1 MAEDRRGLAAIP
13 CRGFFFAFLG
23 CERGAKGVLSC
34 AMYFCFVCSSTL
46 YRYQKPHSMEIRELY
61 LEKSES
67 RRRGN
72 RISPSN
78 KNNKGKKTSFL
89 MFNLS
94 IRREFEAHWIDTTTK
109 VPRFKTDVLFL
120 RRSGESL

>member
-1 MAEDRRGLAAIP
+1 
-13 CRGFFFAFLG
+13 
-23 CERGAKGVLSC
+23 
-34 AMYFCFVCSSTL
+34 
-46 YRYQKPHSMEIRELY
+46 MEVRELY

-94 IRREFEAHWIDTTTK
+94 IRREFEAHWIDTTK
-109 VPRFKTDVLFL
+109 VLRFNNMDVLFL
-120 RRSGESL
+120 RRLGEAL